1 MGPKEAIVECNR
13 AIGISDDL
21 YEAHLFK
28 GEALLL
34 DDDPDAAYREF
45 SRARTINQH
54 DRRAMEALKRTER
67 LQKMKSRK
75 DYYKILE
82 VSKTATPSQI
92 RKAYRKKALEWH
104 PDKHKGETKEE
115 SERMIFEINEAY
127 EVLNDAEKRGKYDR
141 GEDLEEHQHQ
151 GHPFQHGSPFL

>member
-1 MGPKEAIVECNR
+1 MLKKFSKTMDRARDAYTNQQWQVAFEEYGEASEILPTWHEVHVFFERRCRAMVELKNPKEAIVECNR

-75 DYYKILE
+75 DYYKILGAFGRN
-82 VSKTATPSQI
+82 VAW
-92 RKAYRKKALEWH
+92 RRRH
-104 PDKHKGETKEE
+104 
-115 SERMIFEINEAY
+115 
-127 EVLNDAEKRGKYDR
+127 
-141 GEDLEEHQHQ
+141 
-151 GHPFQHGSPFL
+151 